1 MSSKWTLPILIF
13 FLCSSGAV
21 QANPLDSPDIVYI
34 DGLPC
39 NRACQ
44 SYMAWS
50 TQALSARH
58 RGEREAGMV
67 VAPAEKGMAVR
78 QPARPRVASH
88 PVPMPR
94 PATRAGMAALN
105 AKASS
110 TGKAAASSS
119 AHQPVRKVPAATVAA
134 TGEKAVAGSQQPE
147 RKLQSAD
154 RSEPEQPATIAA
166 AQPAEASRSEIKS
179 EVKPEAKAEATSQVT
194 LPPPATLD
202 VAAPPATSEMA
213 ALSATAAIA
222 PGLMPRT
229 AQQQVIEAMAMA
241 DRLTAITL
249 VREPTGTS
257 ANPATETDEAASG
270 SPDNPDNLVALV
282 AARPEIHS
290 LSDLNNKPL
299 AIEQKQLAA
308 GGGFAAALIAAGAA
322 EVQFS
327 EGTAPPVDR
336 LISGEVPAAVLTLA
350 TREAAEWFPDIE
362 GFRIFRVPLS
372 R

>member
-1 MSSKWTLPILIF
+1 MSSKWTLPLIF

-21 QANPLDSPDIVYI
+21 QANPLDSPGIVYI

-58 RGEREAGMV
+58 GGEHEAGMIV
-67 VAPAEKGMAVR
+67 VPEEKRMAV
-78 QPARPRVASH
+78 QPARPRLASH

-94 PATRAGMAALN
+94 PARRTGMAALN

-119 AHQPVRKVPAATVAA
+119 AHQPVRKQVPAATAA
-134 TGEKAVAGSQQPE
+134 GEKAVAGSQQPE

-179 EVKPEAKAEATSQVT
+179 EAKPEAKAEATSQVI

-249 VREPTGTS
+249 VREQAGTS
-257 ANPATETDEAASG
+257 ANPATDAGEAASR
-270 SPDNPDNLVALV
+270 SPDNPDDLVALV

-308 GGGFAAALIAAGAA
+308 GGGFTAALIAAGAA